1 MKEYKGIWLSCK
13 VAPPMKRSSR
23 NALVVFI
30 TASDKRQALKIGK
43 VAVEERLAA
52 CVNVLP
58 SIRSIYRWNGKV
70 IVGQETL
77 VILKTT
83 EDRYRALERLILALH
98 SYQVPEVIALPI
110 KRGSRQYLG
119 WVLSETNK

>member
-1 MKEYKGIWLSCK
+1 
-13 VAPPMKRSSR
+13 MKRSSR

-77 VILKTT
+77 VMLKTT
-83 EDRYRALERLILALH
+83 EDRYRALEKLVLALH
-98 SYQVPEVIALPI
+98 SYEVPEVIALPI
-110 KRGSRQYLG
+110 KRGSKQYLG
-119 WVLSETNK
+119 WVLSETSK

>member
-1 MKEYKGIWLSCK
+1 
-13 VAPPMKRSSR
+13 MKRSSG

-43 VAVEERLAA
+43 EAVQERLAA
-52 CVNVLP
+52 CVNVIP

-77 VILKTT
+77 VMLKTT
-83 EDRYRALERLILALH
+83 EDRYCALERLILALH